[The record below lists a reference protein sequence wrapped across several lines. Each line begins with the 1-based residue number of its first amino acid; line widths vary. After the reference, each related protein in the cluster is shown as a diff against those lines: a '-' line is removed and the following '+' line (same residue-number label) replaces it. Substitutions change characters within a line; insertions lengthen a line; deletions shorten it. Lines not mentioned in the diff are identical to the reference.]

1 MEAKMADEYSPDWA
15 TDEDFQNRLYAARR
29 TNRPQFQAGD
39 YQNWPGGWETAKN
52 ATMLAAPGVV
62 GAVGRFAGPAIRG
75 AMEAA
80 PEIAVGARKG
90 MADAADFLRTAND
103 WKLPRWNPATKQL
116 APYASPYTNLQPV
129 TQAATLATAGGLG
142 LANSRAPTGGYNVP
156 EGAYDAMG
164 NPQGGYSVQASPN
177 IPIGTSARAAQQ
189 SPTALGGTRFPSQ
202 EDAARR
208 FGASGQEQR
217 FRPAGSP
224 TQSTMVPQPSQ
235 QQGKPVPLPPRR
247 PADLGQPAG
256 RVDYQSNGRSVMNPD
271 GSINWGDPESPADF
285 VRASKAMQQA
295 QPGMKSGG
303 AAERAVHLAKK
314 DATPCHHGII
324 NMAVGGRT
332 DHIPMN
338 VLEGS
343 YVLPADIVSGL
354 GEGNTLAG
362 SKILDNMFSTGP
374 FGQKPPQFH
383 ANPRFPSPGYQ
394 YRMTSPYEPPKF
406 QADGG
411 RTVSRKPVPIIAAGG
426 EYVVHPDVVTKLGQ
440 GDMDAGHQYL
450 DNFVKY
456 VRKETA
462 KTLQNLPEPR
472 KD

>member
-1 MEAKMADEYSPDWA
+1 MADEYSPDWA
-15 TDEDFQNRLYAARR
+15 ADEDFQNRLYAARR
-29 TNRPQFQAGD
+29 TNRPQSQAGD
-39 YQNWPGGWETAKN
+39 YQNWPSGWETAKN
-52 ATMLAAPGVV
+52 AAMLAAPGVV
-62 GAVGRFAGPAIRG
+62 GAAGRFAGPAIRG
-75 AMEAA
+75 AIEAA

-129 TQAATLATAGGLG
+129 TQAGTLATAGALG
-142 LANSRAPTGGYNVP
+142 LANSRAPTGGSNVP

-164 NPQGGYSVQASPN
+164 NPQGGYSVKASPN
-177 IPIGTSARAAQQ
+177 IPIGTSARAAEQPAQ
-189 SPTALGGTRFPSQ
+189 NIPLPPRRPANLGQP
-202 EDAARR
+202 AAR
-208 FGASGQEQR
+208 
-217 FRPAGSP
+217 SP
-224 TQSTMVPQPSQ
+224 QTRD
-235 QQGKPVPLPPRR
+235 VPLPPHR

-256 RVDYQSNGRSVMNPD
+256 RVDYQSNGKSVMNPD
-271 GSINWGDPESPADF
+271 GSINWGDSENPADF
-285 VRASKAMQQA
+285 ARASKAMQQA

-462 KTLQNLPEPR
+462 KTLQNLPGPR